1 MRQNHSSRSGIR
13 LLAVLT
19 LLVAFAGCEQSSKLV
34 EPTHPARVL
43 IGNGLYLASVATT
56 PPASIS
62 QDIGPA
68 GGVLSM
74 PDGHSLSF
82 PAGALQATT
91 SITAVTGGGSL
102 EVDFGP
108 EGLIFPDSALPV
120 LRLNY
125 RNSDAAQSNDAVIVY
140 LDENGRLREIL
151 TTSQDTTTGTA
162 QARIKHFST
171 YALATD

>member
-1 MRQNHSSRSGIR
+1 MKQNRSSAR
-13 LLAVLT
+13 LFALLT
-19 LLVAFAGCEQSSKLV
+19 LFVAFAGCEQSSELV
-34 EPTHPARVL
+34 EPSHPANVE
-43 IGNGLYLASVATT
+43 IGAGLHVASLLTST
-56 PPASIS
+56 PQALVTEE
-62 QDIGPA
+62 IGPA

-74 PDGHSLSF
+74 PDGHTLTF

-91 SITAVTGGGSL
+91 TISAVADDGSL
-102 EVDFGP
+102 AIDFGP
-108 EGLIFPDSALPV
+108 AGLVFPDSALPV